1 MLIHHDVFHIF
12 REPHIFASTHPDS
25 SGLPLAPRLR
35 SLQHLWSESTKGKT
49 NSFQQ
54 KKWHDPIRS
63 QPFWAVF
70 YEGCPGGK
78 PATLQ
83 LQRLQK
89 NLIKKMDKYT
99 LVSYGQN
106 SGISRMRGEQQTWR
120 MAHFSAVLAKISWV
134 SSECASQPRAIK
146 QRLRSTRQ
154 LTS

>member
-12 REPHIFASTHPDS
+12 REPHIFASTLPGSPWLSAWGVS
-25 SGLPLAPRLR
+25 STFGQNPRREDQQL
-35 SLQHLWSESTKGKT
+35 SAEKMAWS
-49 NSFQQ
+49 
-54 KKWHDPIRS
+54 PS
-63 QPFWAVF
+63 QPAILSSFH
-70 YEGCPGGK
+70 EGCPGGK
-78 PATLQ
+78 QATLQ